1 MLTRSQREVIERFS
15 GRYDGPETMTRADVT
30 TDVLGFPLAQGYTT
44 RAQVDRLGRAL
55 RLQPGARA
63 LDVGAG
69 AGWPSLYLAA
79 TTGADIVL
87 TDVPRPAV
95 EVAVRRAR
103 ETGVNERCQFARASG
118 THLPFRARSF
128 DAVLHTDV
136 LC

>member
-1 MLTRSQREVIERFS
+1 M
-15 GRYDGPETMTRADVT
+15 RADVT
-30 TDVLGFPLAQGYTT
+30 MEVLGFPLAQGYTT

-55 RLQPGARA
+55 RLRAGVPA

-79 TTGADIVL
+79 TTDAEFVL
-87 TDVPRPAV
+87 TDIPGQ
-95 EVAVRRAR
+95 AVRAAASRSR
-103 ETGVNERCQFARASG
+103 ETSVDQQCQFARASG